1 MKTATTRTQYSE
13 VVPTLYVAFELSWS
27 EWKLAF
33 TVGLGQRP
41 RLRTI
46 AAGDLETLS
55 KEILRAKARFGLAE
69 SARVVSCYE
78 AGRDGFWLHRFL
90 VAQGVESHVVDA
102 SSIEVPRRKRRAK
115 TDRLDATKLVAMLV
129 RYDHGERRVWSVVRV
144 PTVEQEDQR
153 HLHREL
159 DTLKKERTRQS
170 NRIKGLLAGLGLR
183 LPVGKGFL
191 ERLEQVRLWDGS
203 PVPEG
208 LRFRLQGEF
217 ERLEF
222 IEGQVEEL
230 EEERRRLMKESQEV
244 GAEKA
249 RCLAQLKAIGENSA
263 WMFSMELFAWRTFRN
278 RKQVGALVGFAPTPF
293 DSGESSREQGISK
306 AGNPRLRSM
315 AIQIAWGWLRFQPR
329 SQLTLWYQE
338 RFAHGGSRLRKVG
351 IVAVARRLLIALWR
365 FVEFGIVPDGAEL
378 KA

>member
-365 FVEFGIVPDGAEL
+365 FVEFGIIPDGAEL